1 MADINKINSK
11 VALISKEFTEIVTK
25 MEKMAANGDSL
36 QKIYKAI
43 AENVERQKKETS
55 SQLGQITQLSNIT
68 KKLLETDKLETKER
82 IQQTRSL
89 RKLNDLEKELRS
101 SRENAL
107 NTLQKIGKE
116 QSKERMLK
124 AENDKKV
131 KASDLE
137 RKKSTE
143 GVSDAVRALGEF
155 ERRLASE
162 AEENA
167 KKKKAAE
174 QNLRDEIKENNAR
187 RTQEVKEFNSRSR
200 EFQNKRKARLKEI
213 GKLEEAQARDRKAAA
228 KTQLD
233 IDLQIL
239 KKGKMTLEQR
249 RDAQAKLIREVRAGY
264 SQQSDDYKKLT
275 LRLVKLDQD
284 YEKSAAQRDSK
295 INKNRQDTAK
305 AEETRQKR
313 LLTASRNVFK
323 AELDL
328 SKKSASQKVKDVKK
342 YYDSAQRNLEIS
354 GRKDTAEYK
363 NLYAE
368 RLRLLKK
375 YNKQAEAENTKASK
389 VEGSVGTAPKPKTGF
404 LQGVRQGFE
413 GGAIG
418 KAVGRFTGV
427 GAAVAVLRKTF
438 QALSKAITGSFRAA
452 VDFEAQLA
460 QLQAVTGIN
469 NEELS
474 RLEKNVLDVAGSTK
488 FTSEEIVQLQ
498 TELGKLGFSVSEI
511 ESATVA
517 VARTAQALGEQVGP
531 VAQRI
536 GQILNQFNLDAAE
549 TTRVADSLVSVINS
563 SALSFEGFSTAL
575 QYIGPLGA
583 EVGTTFEETSV
594 AMALLA
600 DNGFTA
606 SRIGTGL
613 RGILTELSTTGKDLN
628 TVVEDLA
635 DKEITLAEAVDLVG
649 KRNAAQLITLVEAA
663 KTQKELGGTLDDLR
677 DKYFNQGSAAI
688 AAAQQ
693 VDTFQGNL
701 DLLKSAVN
709 RVQISFG
716 NLLKTSKFLRIA
728 LKLID
733 EEGYNASL
741 AAEAIANSDP
751 SKFSEGL
758 SEAAEVVGKLKK
770 ELTDVAEV
778 RSFER
783 IAAQRLAKE
792 SIIDPMEKEIELAK
806 KLQAERQRAEKTQL
820 AELDIKLKGNL
831 ADDER
836 NKLQFERNQLQARIN
851 EDFKSNRKEYQNI
864 INLEKELQG
873 RKEEGFDAEI
883 EYIETLIS
891 EAGVQNALARV
902 RNEIEEEYQDLVKG
916 LQNQRDKEI
925 DDLKKANDFNEKIN
939 KEDVLITGKINELLA
954 EQAKR
959 KEEGNEITGEELL
972 LFDAK
977 LNQYKQEKTSLANLV
992 VQKGELEKLAQKEF
1006 EKEFKQLSNRI
1017 TARKQ
1022 ELQEKQAL
1030 LDLEIKTQEN
1040 LAKNARTEEER
1051 LAASKKLNALQD
1063 QRYQNEQEAFN
1074 ELNEITKEYES
1085 LIASIGREINRAE
1098 LDGRFLEKAEE
1109 RLKSFTLSFQD
1120 LNLGLGDIADSA
1132 KNLADTLKDA
1142 FDAKLSAGIEL
1153 NENDLA
1159 EVDNQIKDLLRKLIP
1174 GLEILYPE
1182 VFEALFQK
1190 IKPLVLSQLIP
1201 DPDAVKKDAEE
1212 RVKKLKKLISK
1223 IFDELAEAA
1232 KEYNATS
1239 LENTTGRLD
1248 AELEAV
1254 KNRYKVEG
1262 DIIKSQ
1268 LDNQLITE
1276 SQFRAK
1282 QKELRQKQLA
1292 EENDFNQKKFE
1303 AEKKADLINVGIE
1316 TLEALASNILNNF
1329 QSFDSITATGLT
1341 AVGNAVILGGGAL
1354 KADAIRRRKFFPVK
1368 YEEGG
1373 MVSGPSHAQGGVP
1386 FTVQGQGGYEMEGG
1400 EFIVN
1405 KKASAMH
1412 RGLLEKINNSYKV
1425 PTSPSAYKFA
1435 AGGAVNANANES
1447 VDYLKAIAEATT
1459 STAISTSKPVR
1470 AFVSSKD
1477 LRANENERRLRDRN
1491 DKI

>member
-1 MADINKINSK
+1 MAKGKGDATLGKLSKSLGLINSELQTIQRGIQLMREAGK
-11 VALISKEFTEIVTK
+11 SAKQIYTQYGKQLEKLIQDEADLNKQIEERKELVKNESDTLAKYNTLQRKSTKERKDALKQLSDIELKEYKKSENVK
-25 MEKMAANGDSL
+25 NSGLKADKRRKLAALKANDKLEL
-36 QKIYKAI
+36 QKIRSSKLSTNKRLE
-43 AENVERQKKETS
+43 AE
-55 SQLGQITQLSNIT
+55 LSVLN
-68 KKLLETDKLETKER
+68 R
-82 IQQTRSL
+82 IQRRYKKSS
-89 RKLNDLEKELRS
+89 KEYKEAEIAKVKAQ
-101 SRENAL
+101 ENAL
-107 NTLQKIGKE
+107 N
-116 QSKERMLK
+116 
-124 AENDKKV
+124 
-131 KASDLE
+131 
-137 RKKSTE
+137 
-143 GVSDAVRALGEF
+143 
-155 ERRLASE
+155 
-162 AEENA
+162 
-167 KKKKAAE
+167 
-174 QNLRDEIKENNAR
+174 
-187 RTQEVKEFNSRSR
+187 
-200 EFQNKRKARLKEI
+200 
-213 GKLEEAQARDRKAAA
+213 ARDKN
-228 KTQLD
+228 
-233 IDLQIL
+233 I
-239 KKGKMTLEQR
+239 KK
-249 RDAQAKLIREVRAGY
+249 Y
-264 SQQSDDYKKLT
+264 
-275 LRLVKLDQD
+275 
-284 YEKSAAQRDSK
+284 RDS
-295 INKNRQDTAK
+295 RPDTK
-305 AEETRQKR
+305 E
-313 LLTASRNVFK
+313 
-323 AELDL
+323 
-328 SKKSASQKVKDVKK
+328 
-342 YYDSAQRNLEIS
+342 
-354 GRKDTAEYK
+354 
-363 NLYAE
+363 
-368 RLRLLKK
+368 
-375 YNKQAEAENTKASK
+375 
-389 VEGSVGTAPKPKTGF
+389 KTSF
-404 LQGVRQGFE
+404 LGGVRQGLE

-418 KAVGRFTGV
+418 KAVGRLGGV
-427 GAAVAVLRKTF
+427 GATIAVLRKSF
-438 QALSKAITGSFRAA
+438 QALSRAVTGSFKAA

-469 NEELS
+469 NQELS

-663 KTQKELGGTLDDLR
+663 KAQKELGGTLDDLSN
-677 DKYFNQGSAAI
+677 KYFSQGSAAI

-728 LKLID
+728 LKFID

-751 SKFSEGL
+751 SKFSKGL
-758 SEAAEVVGKLKK
+758 SEAAEVVGNLKK

-792 SIIDPMEKEIELAK
+792 SIIEPMEKEIELAK
-806 KLQAERQRAEKTQL
+806 KLQAQRQKDEKAQL
-820 AELDIKLKGNL
+820 AELDIKLKSNL

-851 EDFKSNRKEYQNI
+851 EDFKYNREEYQNI
-864 INLEKELQG
+864 ANLKEELDK

-883 EYIETLIS
+883 EYIQTLIS

-902 RNEIEEEYQDLVKG
+902 RNEIEEEYQDLVKSF
-916 LQNQRDKEI
+916 QNQRDKEI
-925 DDLKKANDFNEKIN
+925 DTLKEANDFNDRVNNQNIE
-939 KEDVLITGKINELLA
+939 VQGKINELLA
-954 EQAKR
+954 EQTKR
-959 KEEGNEITGEELL
+959 KDDGNEITGEELI
-972 LFDAK
+972 LFNAK
-977 LNQYKQEKTSLANLV
+977 LEQYKQERTSLANLV

-1006 EKEFKQLSNRI
+1006 ELEFKQLANRI
-1017 TARKQ
+1017 NARKQ
-1022 ELQEKQAL
+1022 ELEDEQAL
-1030 LDLEIKTQEN
+1030 LDIQIKTQQN
-1040 LAKNARTEEER
+1040 LAKNGATQEVQNKASEELVR
-1051 LAASKKLNALQD
+1051 LQIQRSK
-1063 QRYQNEQEAFN
+1063 NEQEAF
-1074 ELNEITKEYES
+1074 EDLNKTTEEYES
-1085 LIASIGREINRAE
+1085 LIKSIGREITRAE

-1109 RLKSFTLSFQD
+1109 RLKSFTLSFAD
-1120 LNLGLGDIADSA
+1120 LGISYTDIAKSTQELATLLANSLGEELKKGTPLSEIIVDEMFPDFTA
-1132 KNLADTLKDA
+1132 DKQVDTALKNLIKGLFPAVEENSEE
-1142 FDAKLSAGIEL
+1142 FNKLFSIL
-1153 NENDLA
+1153 
-1159 EVDNQIKDLLRKLIP
+1159 QPLL
-1174 GLEILYPE
+1174 
-1182 VFEALFQK
+1182 
-1190 IKPLVLSQLIP
+1190 LSNLIP
-1201 DPDAVKKDAEE
+1201 DPDAVKKKAEE
-1212 RVKKLKKLISK
+1212 DLKKLKKVIGK

-1239 LENTTGRLD
+1239 LDNTTSRLD

-1329 QSFDSITATGLT
+1329 KSFDSISATGLT

-1386 FTVQGQGGYEMEGG
+1386 FTVQGQAGYEMEGG